1 METKNNKSP
10 LLRVIDANLNRY
22 REGIRVVEDIF
33 RYNFNDKK
41 LASQLKSLRHIRINI
56 SLKELLE
63 KRDSINDVLKVSTDS
78 EKTRE
83 QIEDIIIANFK
94 RAQES
99 ARVLEEILKVYN
111 INNSEEFKNARYKLY
126 NLEKLAFQN
135 YNFKF

>member
-1 METKNNKSP
+1 MTINQNP

-33 RYNFNDKK
+33 RYTLNDKELSSK
-41 LASQLKSLRHIRINI
+41 LKSLRHIRVDI
-56 SLKELLE
+56 SLEKLLDN
-63 KRDSINDVLKVSTDS
+63 RDSINDVLKPSTNS
-78 EKTRE
+78 EKNRNE
-83 QIEDIIIANFK
+83 IKDIIIANFK

-99 ARVLEEILKVYN
+99 SRVLEEILK
-111 INNSEEFKNARYKLY
+111 INDIKSSEEFKNARYQLY